1 DRLAG
6 IPGLEEMKSESLDG
20 EGEVNMEFALDT
32 DIDEAANDVRARID
46 RIRDNLPEGA
56 DAPEIRTAES
66 GADEVLML
74 TLTSSRLNALQI
86 TDYIDRY
93 IVNRLRSIDGVSQ
106 VQIWGERRY
115 AMRVWLERTALAARG
130 LTVADVTEAL
140 RAQNIELPAGRLE
153 STTREFTL
161 RAMARFNDVQD
172 FEQRVIGT
180 STNGYLVRLGDVA
193 RVELGA
199 ESLRSLARANAK
211 PAVTLAIV

>member
-1 DRLAG
+1 WFATVSSLLRVIVGLMALRELPLREYPDVTRPTVSVEVSYRGASAAVVESRIVNPLEDRLAG

-106 VQIWGERRY
+106 VQI
-115 AMRVWLERTALAARG
+115 
-130 LTVADVTEAL
+130 
-140 RAQNIELPAGRLE
+140 
-153 STTREFTL
+153 
-161 RAMARFNDVQD
+161 
-172 FEQRVIGT
+172 
-180 STNGYLVRLGDVA
+180 
-193 RVELGA
+193 
-199 ESLRSLARANAK
+199 
-211 PAVTLAIV
+211 